1 MMASAWRLTK
11 TKFADDPLSAE
22 GARLYGGRWN
32 SPGVSVVYF
41 AESISLA
48 VLEVLVHLQ
57 TTRILDSYS
66 LIRID
71 FEASAVRTMG
81 AGSLPPTWADF
92 PAAPE
97 LQALGDAWVESSDS
111 ALLRLPSSIVPLEH
125 ILLLNPE
132 HPDRTRV
139 TVSDPMPF
147 RLDPRLL
154 T

>member
-1 MMASAWRLTK
+1 MISSAWRLTK

-57 TTRILDSYS
+57 ATRILDSYS

-81 AGSLPPTWADF
+81 ADTLPPTWADF
-92 PAAPE
+92 PAPAE

-125 ILLLNPE
+125 ILLLNPR
-132 HPDRTRV
+132 HPDCNRL
-139 TVSDPMPF
+139 TVSEPMPF

>member
-11 TKFADDPLSAE
+11 TKLADDPLDAE

-41 AESISLA
+41 ADSISLA
-48 VLEVLVHLQ
+48 VLEVLVRLQ
-57 TTRILDSYS
+57 ATRILDSYS

-81 AGSLPPTWADF
+81 VSTLPSTWADF
-92 PAAPE
+92 PAPPE

-125 ILLLNPE
+125 ILLLHPG
-132 HPDRTRV
+132 HPDRARM
-139 TVSDPMPF
+139 TVSDPVPF
-147 RLDPRLL
+147 RLDLRLL

>member
-1 MMASAWRLTK
+1 MASAWRLTK
-11 TKFADDPLSAE
+11 TKFAGEPLSAE

-57 TTRILDSYS
+57 ATRILDSYS

-71 FEASAVRTMG
+71 FDASVVRTMVG
-81 AGSLPPTWADF
+81 DTLPSTWADF
-92 PAAPE
+92 PAPRE
-97 LQALGDAWVESSDS
+97 LQALGDAWVESSAS
-111 ALLRLPSSIVPLEH
+111 ALLRVPSCIVPLEH
-125 ILLLNPE
+125 LLLLNPE
-132 HPDRTRV
+132 HADCSQLA
-139 TVSDPMPF
+139 VSGPIPF
-147 RLDPRLL
+147 HLDPRLL

>member
-1 MMASAWRLTK
+1 MASAWRITK
-11 TKFADDPLSAE
+11 TKFAGSPLNAE

-57 TTRILDSYS
+57 STRVLDSYS

-71 FEASAVRTMG
+71 FEPIMIQSIAAN
-81 AGSLPPTWADF
+81 ALPATWADF
-92 PAAPE
+92 PAPRE
-97 LQALGDAWVESSDS
+97 LQALGDAWVQSSES
-111 ALLRLPSSIVPLEH
+111 ALLRVPSAIVPLEY
-125 ILLLNPE
+125 ILLLNPD
-132 HPDRTRV
+132 HPDAAKLS
-139 TVSDPMPF
+139 VSQPIPF
-147 RLDPRLL
+147 RLDSRLL